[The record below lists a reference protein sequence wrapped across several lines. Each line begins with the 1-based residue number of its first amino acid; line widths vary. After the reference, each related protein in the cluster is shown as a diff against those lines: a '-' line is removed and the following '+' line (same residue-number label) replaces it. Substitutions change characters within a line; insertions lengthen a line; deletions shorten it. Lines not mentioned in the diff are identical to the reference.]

1 MATANADQGKPRS
14 HRRQATRDRLLAAA
28 AEVFAE
34 RGFHGASVEDIC
46 ERAGFTRGAFYSNF
60 TDKDELVTELYAQHS
75 RRLRTALTEV
85 AGRPGLTL
93 PALLDAVVD
102 VWAGDPEERRRWHLL
117 TTEFG
122 LHALRDEQARRAWA
136 AVQADVRAGLGEVV
150 DDIVRDHGLHPTV
163 STERFVRL
171 VTMVLQGGL
180 AQHLL
185 EPRQVGP
192 GELEREFLP
201 LVTAAVTAAG
211 PDVPTAGRG
220 GRPGR

>member
-60 TDKDELVTELYAQHS
+60 TDKDELVTELYAQHAL
-75 RRLRTALTEV
+75 RLRTALAAV
-85 AGRPGLTL
+85 ASRPGLTL

-136 AVQADVRAGLGEVV
+136 AIQADVRAGLGEVV
-150 DDIVRDHGLHPTV
+150 DGIVEVHDLRPRV

-185 EPRQVGP
+185 EPEQVGP

-201 LVTAAVTAAG
+201 LVTAAATEGAG
-211 PDVPTAGRG
+211 PARG
-220 GRPGR
+220 GHRGR